1 MANLVNICCPGCNVV
16 NRVPNSKLA
25 DKPKC
30 GSCRDPLF
38 GGKPVELTSTNFS
51 KVINKT
57 DIPVVVDF
65 WAPWCGPCK
74 MMAPIFEQATAT
86 VEPQVRMAKLNTEVA
101 QNIASKYGIRSIPTL
116 VIFKKGKE
124 VARQAGAMD
133 SGTLMRFVKAHW

>member
-74 MMAPIFEQATAT
+74 MMAPIFEQAAAT
-86 VEPQVRMAKLNTEVA
+86 VEPRVRMAKLNTEVA
-101 QNIASKYGIRSIPTL
+101 QNIASKYGIS
-116 VIFKKGKE
+116 FE
-124 VARQAGAMD
+124 
-133 SGTLMRFVKAHW
+133 